1 MTLEIDEIERKFL
14 IDCMIM
20 ASREGYYYNGD
31 LGNSSYDSNWD
42 SCKVGES
49 VAKKLGATKH
59 QVDEIY
65 RGY

>member
-31 LGNSSYDSNWD
+31 LGNSNWD
-42 SCKVGES
+42 PCKVGES
-49 VAKKLGATKH
+49 VAKKLGANGH
-59 QVDEIY
+59 ELSEII
-65 RGY
+65 RGW